1 MKKYEYER
9 IIYGGVLCSK
19 LEGHREI
26 IDRRAAQGWR
36 YGGWVPVEQNSHGVI
51 QAISLIFE
59 KDVEE

>member
-36 YGGWVPVEQNSHGVI
+36 YVDHICVHETNGVS
-51 QAISLIFE
+51 AALDLIFE